1 MCTHRCCGRWDPVV
15 SVWPTLAQQNGRS
28 GAARTACRPT
38 ETCCQSGYLRATAV
52 TRGNR
57 VVRHRAARNGHAWAD
72 SAVRRHPEHT
82 GDRKS
87 LESFPGGPITSNPG
101 RAVGTPRTALGTP
114 QSARWTLIRWCPSEP
129 LEPCSV
135 AAILGKGRR
144 EGVPQWP
151 LRIWKYPTASWKGS
165 EISIRPGTYG
175 CLLPC
180 GGGRPGKVKSH
191 RSVIETPD
199 GRWRSMPTP
208 PKSSTGS

>member
-1 MCTHRCCGRWDPVV
+1 MV

-38 ETCCQSGYLRATAV
+38 ETCRQIGYLRATAV

-57 VVRHRAARNGHAWAD
+57 VVRRRAARNGARAD

-101 RAVGTPRTALGTP
+101 RAAGTPRTALGTP
-114 QSARWTLIRWCPSEP
+114 QSARWALIRWCPCEP

-135 AAILGKGRR
+135 AAILGKAGGKVFPNGRYGSGSIR
-144 EGVPQWP
+144 RRAGKAWKRRSGAVIAACLQPMRHFAVCQAVCAEGV
-151 LRIWKYPTASWKGS
+151 LSAGAGN
-165 EISIRPGTYG
+165 PG
-175 CLLPC
+175 
-180 GGGRPGKVKSH
+180 
-191 RSVIETPD
+191 
-199 GRWRSMPTP
+199 
-208 PKSSTGS
+208 